1 MEHFQA
7 NASFFVAQNMII
19 CNIRFVKTTKRLEKH
34 AKEAE
39 QNLIRISKR
48 LHIFRTIIKH
58 NIDNK

>member
-1 MEHFQA
+1 
-7 NASFFVAQNMII
+7 MII
-19 CNIRFVKTTKRLEKH
+19 CNIRFVKTKKRLEKH